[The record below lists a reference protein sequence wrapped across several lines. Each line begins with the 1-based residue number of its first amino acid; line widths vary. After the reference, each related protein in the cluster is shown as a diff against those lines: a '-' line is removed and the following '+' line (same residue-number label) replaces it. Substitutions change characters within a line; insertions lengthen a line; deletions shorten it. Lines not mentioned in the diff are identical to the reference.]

1 MSRIFA
7 NLAINRVTRGNQA
20 KYTHV
25 DIDEQYDLAS
35 ETTHDDLDRWGG
47 LTPKQVLGFVQQLPE
62 KYRLVLNMYAVDGFS
77 HQEIAQKL
85 NISVGSSKSRLSRAR
100 VMLKDNIK
108 KS

>member
-1 MSRIFA
+1 MI
-7 NLAINRVTRGNQA
+7 QA
-20 KYTHV
+20 VVKK
-25 DIDEQYDLAS
+25 
-35 ETTHDDLDRWGG
+35 G
-47 LTPKQVLGFVQQLPE
+47 KVLGETVPAPNVSEGSILIKVVNSCISAGTEMSNVAETGKPLI
-62 KYRLVLNMYAVDGFS
+62 KRVLNMYAVDGFS